1 MEDAFV
7 GNPVNFRGLIYSPVN
22 EQGVVYLF
30 GLISEDLN
38 IRVESIQQG
47 YPDCTA
53 ILYRGKGK
61 WKRITIEFEYQ
72 SSNFITHNHDPK
84 GIDMIVCWV
93 DDLTDEQ
100 KKKGGIDQVDIKELK
115 SLIDTPEV
123 PNKKLKEPEVSTSEN
138 TKFDLQYHLE
148 RGNVNKDTQ
157 ELFKKL
163 RKSIMDIDPDIW
175 DKYCKTTI
183 TYYSPEKTFVY
194 LNFRQSRIRLTI
206 FTNEKKIDGV
216 NNVKNHPNW
225 GIITIKSESELNK
238 VMGAIKESHEIMKG
252 AINDNINTGWFA
264 KTTKENFDDD
274 DQTNPDINDETE
286 EANDTLHSS
295 ELV

>member
-1 MEDAFV
+1 MEETIV

-30 GLISEDLN
+30 GLIAEDLN
-38 IRVESIQQG
+38 IRIESIQQG

-61 WKRITIEFEYQ
+61 WKRIRIEFEFQ
-72 SSNFITHNHDPK
+72 SSNFITHGHDPK

-100 KKKGGIDQVDIKELK
+100 KEKGGINKLDIKELK
-115 SLIDTPEV
+115 SIIDTPEA
-123 PNKKLKEPEVSTSEN
+123 PNKKPKEPEISTSDN

-157 ELFKKL
+157 ELYEKL
-163 RKSIMDIDPDIW
+163 HKSIMDINSDIW
-175 DKYCKTTI
+175 DKYSKTTI
-183 TYYSPEKTFVY
+183 TYYSPEKTFIY
-194 LNFRQSRIRLTI
+194 LKFRQSRIRLII
-206 FTNEKKIDGV
+206 FTNEKKIEGV
-216 NNVKNHPNW
+216 TNVKNHPNW
-225 GIITIKSESELNK
+225 GVITLKSESELDK
-238 VMGAIKESHEIMKG
+238 VVETIKESHGTMKE

-264 KTTKENFDDD
+264 KTPRESLDEDDE
-274 DQTNPDINDETE
+274 ETE
-286 EANDTLHSS
+286 EAGSIGSLSV
-295 ELV
+295 LKV